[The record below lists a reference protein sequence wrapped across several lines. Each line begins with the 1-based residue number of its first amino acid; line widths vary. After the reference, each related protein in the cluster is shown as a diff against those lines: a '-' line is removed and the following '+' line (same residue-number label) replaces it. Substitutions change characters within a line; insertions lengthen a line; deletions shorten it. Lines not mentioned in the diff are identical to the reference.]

1 MTNKTSTKATVTF
14 EAPEGFARDM
24 DPKQQVHAV
33 ALWAAANPN
42 ATIYPMA
49 IPEGGLPVYLRR
61 DTGKRADICRM
72 FASPI
77 PLGKFLAEARKLG
90 GGYTDLIAALLGGYS
105 RVAIGYGTAAA
116 AAVRIEATA
125 QAKA

>member
-1 MTNKTSTKATVTF
+1 MTSKTSTAVTF

-24 DPKQQVHAV
+24 LPKQQVHTLAV
-33 ALWAAANPN
+33 WAIANPN

-72 FASPI
+72 FSQPVK
-77 PLGKFLAEARKLG
+77 LGKFLADARKLG

-105 RVAIGYGTAAA
+105 PVAIGYGTAAA
-116 AAVRIEATA
+116 AAVRIEA
-125 QAKA
+125 